1 MSLSE
6 VSIRRPVFAWMLM
19 FGLIIFGGISFQR
32 MGISQMPD
40 VNFPV
45 VNISLQFDN
54 AAPEVMEADVVD
66 IIEDAVMGID
76 GLKSISSST
85 SQGVANITCEFNMNR
100 NIDVALQEVQNRILQ
115 VNNQLPTLLY
125 PPVITKTNPEDQ
137 PIMWV
142 MVTADDTV
150 PLYQQMMYARNTLKN
165 QLSTLDG
172 VGQVTLAGYV
182 TPNLRVWVDR
192 DKLYKYELTATD
204 IFSAIQAEQSEQPAG
219 RIEAPNKEMNVRVL
233 GEADS
238 PVDFSKIRI
247 NSRGGAANYN
257 PIPLSQVARIEEG
270 ISDVRAISRYNGKT
284 AVGLGIVKQHGSN
297 AVAVSKGVYAKVE
310 QMRSTLLPGYSVDV
324 KLDTTK
330 FIRDSVDELNMTL
343 IIAAILTSIVC
354 YLFLGSWSS
363 TINVLMAIPT
373 SIVGAFT
380 ALYFFGFT
388 LNTFTLLGLSLA
400 IGIVVDDAI
409 MMLENIVRHHEMGKP
424 RRQAA
429 LEGSNEISFAAM
441 ATTLAIAAIFIPVI
455 FMKGV
460 VGQFFYQYGITVT
473 VAVFLSLL
481 EALTLTPMRCARF
494 LHSAHENPTYLIKIM
509 DRFMGWLSGHY
520 RHSLRWVL
528 GHRVKVVAISVFVF
542 IASLVF
548 VSTLRKELIP
558 PQDQSMFLLNL
569 QTPVGT
575 SISATDESFKKA
587 EEYLRK
593 QSEVQD
599 LYTTV
604 GNYEQ
609 NNIVNAGTIYVI
621 LTDAKSRKLSQTEI
635 MERTRADL
643 KKILPDCQ
651 VFGQDL
657 SLTGFSA
664 SRGFPIE
671 FTVEGPNW
679 DKLRD
684 YSGQIV
690 TKLKATGLVDDI
702 NSDYQDGMEELQI
715 VPDRNKTAQRGV
727 SISSIG
733 QEVYTLIGG
742 EIFNANTEYPK
753 DGHRYY
759 IRVRSEPSQ
768 HASPQDLDKVEVRNN
783 RGEMERLRSE
793 VDIKQVAAPEVITR
807 FARRRAIP
815 MFANVTTGQS
825 QQNALDTVE
834 KIGKEV
840 LPAGYFVR
848 IQGSGNAFREAF
860 DGLIFALILG
870 IAIAYMILAS
880 QFNSFIHPVTILM
893 ALPFSLSGAL
903 LALWITH
910 QSLSLFSMIGLILL
924 MGIVKKNSILLVDFT
939 NQRRAE
945 GLDVHAALEEA
956 CPVRLRPILMTSV
969 ATVAGAIPGALNF
982 GPGAETRI
990 PMAISIIGGV
1000 TLSTFLTLYV
1010 VPCVYSLFSKLE
1022 RPEKDLSL
1030 DQKDNL
1036 PQKQAVHGAPH
1047 LVGVVQ

>member
-1 MSLSE
+1 MSISE

-19 FGLIIFGGISFQR
+19 FGLIIFGAISFGR

-45 VNISLQFDN
+45 VNIALQFDN
-54 AAPEVMEADVVD
+54 AAPEVMEEDVVD

-76 GLKSISSST
+76 GVKAISSST

-115 VNNQLPTLLY
+115 MNNLLPSLLY

-142 MVTADDTV
+142 MVTADESV

-172 VGQVTLAGYV
+172 VGSVSLAGYV
-182 TPNLRVWVDR
+182 DPNLRVWLDR
-192 DKLYKYELTATD
+192 KKLYDYEFTASD
-204 IFSAIQAEQSEQPAG
+204 IMSAITSEQTEQPAG
-219 RIEAPNKEMNVRVL
+219 RIEAPLKEMNVRVL
-233 GEADS
+233 GEAAT
-238 PVDFSKIRI
+238 PEDFAKIRI
-247 NSRGGAANYN
+247 NSRGGGANFN
-257 PIPLSQVARIEEG
+257 PIPISKVARVEEG
-270 ISDVRAISRYNGKT
+270 ISDLRAISRYNGKV

-297 AVAVSKGVYAKVE
+297 AVAVSKEVYKRVE
-310 QMRSTLLPGYSVDV
+310 QIRGQLLPGYHIDV
-324 KLDTTK
+324 QLDSTQY
-330 FIRDSVDELNMTL
+330 IRDSVDELNMTL
-343 IIAAILTSIVC
+343 IIAALLTSIVC

-380 ALYFFGFT
+380 ALYFLGFT

-409 MMLENIVRHHEMGKP
+409 MMLENIVRHYEMGNKSK
-424 RRQAA
+424 RQAA
-429 LEGSNEISFAAM
+429 LDGSNEISFAAM

-460 VGQFFYQYGITVT
+460 VGAFFYQYGITVT

-494 LHSAHENPTYLIKIM
+494 MHSSHENPTRMIKIM
-509 DRFMGWLSGHY
+509 DKFMDGLALKYKRTLEW
-520 RHSLRWVL
+520 SLARRIPV
-528 GHRVKVVAISVFVF
+528 VSVAIITF
-542 IASLVF
+542 IASLLF

-558 PQDQSMFLLNL
+558 PQDQAMFIMNIEM
-569 QTPVGT
+569 PVGS
-575 SISATDESFKKA
+575 SIQKTDDAFKKA
-587 EEYLRK
+587 EAYLKSRSDVK
-593 QSEVQD
+593 D

-604 GNYEQ
+604 GNYQ
-609 NNIVNAGTIYVI
+609 HNNVVNAGTIYVI
-621 LTDAKSRKLSQTEI
+621 LTDAKKRKLSQQEI
-635 MERTRADL
+635 MEESRDGL
-643 KKILPDCQ
+643 KKVLPDAD

-664 SRGFPIE
+664 SRGFPVE
-671 FTVEGPNW
+671 FTVDGPDW
-679 DKLRD
+679 TKLKEVSKD
-684 YSGQIV
+684 LV
-690 TKLKATGLVDDI
+690 TKLKGTGLLADI
-702 NSDYQDGMEELQI
+702 NSDYQDGMEEIQI
-715 VPDRNKTAQRGV
+715 VPDRNKTSEMGV

-733 QEVYTLIGG
+733 SEINALIGG
-742 EIFNANTEYPK
+742 EIFNSSTEYPK
-753 DGHRYY
+753 QGHRYY
-759 IRVRSEPSQ
+759 IRIRSEADQ
-768 HASPQDLDKVEVRNN
+768 HASPSDLEKVYVRNN
-783 RGEMERLRSE
+783 RGEMSPL
-793 VDIKQVAAPEVITR
+793 KNQVAFNKVSAPEVITR
-807 FARRRAIP
+807 FARRRSIP
-815 MFANVTTGQS
+815 MFANVATGKS
-825 QQNALDTVE
+825 QQDAIDAVE
-834 KIGKEV
+834 RIGKES
-840 LPAGYFVR
+840 LPKGYSLK
-848 IQGSGNAFREAF
+848 IQGSGDAFREAF
-860 DGLIFALILG
+860 SGLIFALLLG
-870 IAIAYMILAS
+870 VAIAYMILAS

-903 LALWITH
+903 IALWVTH

-945 GLDVHAALEEA
+945 GLDVHEALLFA
-956 CPVRLRPILMTSV
+956 CPVRLRPILMTSI
-969 ATVAGAIPGALNF
+969 ATVAGAIPEALNF

-1000 TLSTFLTLYV
+1000 SLSTFLTLYV
-1010 VPCVYSLFSKLE
+1010 VPCVYSLFSKYE
-1022 RPEKDLSL
+1022 RPEEPDEVTI
-1030 DQKDNL
+1030 
-1036 PQKQAVHGAPH
+1036 PQHPAIEGAH
-1047 LVGVVQ
+1047 A